1 MLNFAAGTVAAAAA
15 TLLTQPTD
23 VIRTHMQLA
32 ALTNPA
38 SRSSLT
44 TLRSLLRAKGLSIL
58 LAGAGPRVRLAYSNP
73 PPLHFTSFQAQVHA
87 PLSQRRHSQTAMKL
101 LRLWY
106 CCRGSLLLK
115 PMCCTNG
122 DASLEARDQR
132 VQLIGSNLAIL
143 CTCPQFDTISPVG
156 AFQSHF

>member
-58 LAGAGPRVRLAYSNP
+58 LAGAGPRVRLAYSKP
-73 PPLHFTSFQAQVHA
+73 PPLHFLSSPGPCTALPKEAHADRHETS
-87 PLSQRRHSQTAMKL
+87 TALVL
-101 LRLWY
+101 LP
-106 CCRGSLLLK
+106 GISF
-115 PMCCTNG
+115 T
-122 DASLEARDQR
+122 EADVLR
-132 VQLIGSNLAIL
+132 
-143 CTCPQFDTISPVG
+143 
-156 AFQSHF
+156 